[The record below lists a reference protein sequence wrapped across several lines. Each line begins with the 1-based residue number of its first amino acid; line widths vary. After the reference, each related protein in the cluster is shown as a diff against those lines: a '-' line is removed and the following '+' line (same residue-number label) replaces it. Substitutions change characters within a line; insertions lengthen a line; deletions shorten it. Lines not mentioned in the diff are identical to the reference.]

1 MGKGDTSINYPAQP
15 SYGEGMRQALEAQ
28 TALLTGTKVGE
39 ADFSDFE
46 GGLQKLVQDYEAP
59 LRQTTAQIDTDVLR
73 QTLLG
78 SQQKVVKDPETG
90 KFGIPGAEVVTGDD
104 GEPQT
109 AGGGR
114 YQILQ
119 TSAQVDDYDEKRPG
133 QNRRYYDGTTA
144 VYTIIDTQTGGVLE
158 SFSQEIPYGSND
170 SKKAALTEKAL
181 ESVSAEFTKLQ
192 NTIQESDGN
201 TDAPA
206 QEFNFTNPNTGEAL
220 QEGDVVRAEDGM
232 IDLLGDKQLT
242 ADGRKPGFDAQGNFL
257 GLSALAEDVQAGN
270 LSRQRE
276 RDLADVERLSGRFQ
290 DVMEDYRPG
299 TAEAVTG
306 ARDVL
311 ESQRQNLTG
320 QRPATAA
327 DVAAGDATEVG
338 EMISTGRGL
347 VNVPTTDTFGGAA
360 TPATLTA
367 AQLGTTPTL
376 DADTS
381 FTAASLG
388 TTPAL
393 DADTSFTAAQLGTTP
408 TLDAQTSYT
417 AASAGTAPTLD
428 AATSFDAATVGTA
441 PTLDAATSFDAATVG
456 TAPTLDA
463 ATSYDALDP
472 LARQALT
479 ADTSYTPSAG
489 VTGGSFTAAQAADP
503 MALNAA
509 TSFDPSA
516 GVTGE
521 GFTATAGLEGG
532 AIAADPLRAALMTDA
547 QTALGQG
554 LTAREERQIAE
565 AARARATMM
574 GRTFD
579 QSEAIREAEAR
590 VLEDNARRMQNR
602 AFAQGVLG
610 QEAGL
615 QESDLSRGLQA
626 AAQNQAALNQAAQ
639 FTASQGMQAQLANQA
654 ATNEAARLGM
664 AAGLSQE
671 ALAAQQKQAQEFAN
685 QQAQNRALEFEQ
697 NQAMQAQLAN
707 QQATNR
713 AREFAAQ
720 AGISQEEAQARLGQQ
735 AELTEFGAEQQRQES
750 ALQAGLAQEQ
760 AQAQFDER
768 RALTQADLTQQASM
782 AGLQAGLAQEQAQ
795 AGFDE
800 RRALTQAE
808 LTQQASMAGLQAG
821 LAQEQAQAG
830 FDERRALTQAEL
842 TQQAAR
848 DAVQTGLAQEQAQ
861 AGITQR
867 GQLAQADLTQQAR
880 QAALQAGLQQ
890 DQAQAAITQQAQRDN
905 ANLAQQAAMAGLQ
918 AGMQQDI
925 AQAGIQQDR
934 DILQAQLNQQGAAFD
949 AEAAQQAALADQ
961 AKTTSRTVWGRGHDG
976 RGASQCTTRPTGS
989 LGVCR
994 CRNKACRSR
1003 RSDHP

>member
-1 MGKGDTSINYPAQP
+1 MPGLFSSGDTSINYPAQP
-15 SYGEGMRQALEAQ
+15 SYGEGMREALEAQ
-28 TALLTGTKVGE
+28 VALLTGTEVGD
-39 ADFSDFE
+39 ADFSQFQ

-78 SQQKVVKDPETG
+78 SQQKVVRDPETG
-90 KFGIPGAEVVTGDD
+90 QFGIPGAEVVTGED

-114 YQILQ
+114 YQIVQ
-119 TSAQVDDYDEKRPG
+119 TSAQVDDQKIKPPG
-133 QNRRYYDGTTA
+133 QNTRFIDGTTA

-158 SFSQEIPYGSND
+158 SFSEEIPYGSND
-170 SKKAALTEKAL
+170 SKKAELTEKAL
-181 ESVSAEFTKLQ
+181 KSVSAKFTKLQ

-201 TDAPA
+201 TDAPTR
-206 QEFNFTNPNTGEAL
+206 EFNFTNPNIPADPSKAGQEGFDSEGRALL

-242 ADGRKPGFDAQGNFL
+242 ADGRKPGFDEQGNFL
-257 GLSALAEDVQAGN
+257 GLSALAEDIQRGN

-276 RDLADVERLSGRFQ
+276 ADLADVERLSGRFQ

-347 VNVPTTDTFGGAA
+347 ITVPTADTFGGTA

-367 AQLGTTPTL
+367 AKLGTAPTL

-388 TTPAL
+388 TTPTL
-393 DADTSFTAAQLGTTP
+393 DADTSFTAATVE
-408 TLDAQTSYT
+408 D
-417 AASAGTAPTLD
+417 APTL
-428 AATSFDAATVGTA
+428 TA
-441 PTLDAATSFDAATVG
+441 D
-456 TAPTLDA
+456 
-463 ATSYDALDP
+463 TSYDALDP
-472 LARQALT
+472 ITRQTLT
-479 ADTSYTPSAG
+479 ADTSYTPSAD
-489 VTGGSFTAAQAADP
+489 VTGVSFTAAQAADP
-503 MALNAA
+503 MALTAA
-509 TSFDPSA
+509 TSFTPSA

-532 AIAADPLRAALMTDA
+532 AIAADPLRQALMADA
-547 QTALGQG
+547 EAALGQG

-626 AAQNQAALNQAAQ
+626 AAQNQAALNRAAEFGAGQA
-639 FTASQGMQAQLANQA
+639 MQAQLANQA
-654 ATNEAARLGM
+654 ATNEALRLGM

-671 ALAAQQKQAQEFAN
+671 ALAAQQQQAREFAN
-685 QQAQNRALEFEQ
+685 QQATNRALEFEQ

-720 AGISQEEAQARLGQQ
+720 AGISQEEAEARLGQQ

-750 ALQAGLAQEQ
+750 ALQAGLAQ
-760 AQAQFDER
+760 D
-768 RALTQADLTQQASM
+768 
-782 AGLQAGLAQEQAQ
+782 
-795 AGFDE
+795 
-800 RRALTQAE
+800 
-808 LTQQASMAGLQAG
+808 
-821 LAQEQAQAG
+821 
-830 FDERRALTQAEL
+830 
-842 TQQAAR
+842 
-848 DAVQTGLAQEQAQ
+848 QAQ

-890 DQAQAAITQQAQRDN
+890 DQAQAALTQQAQRDQ
-905 ANLAQQAAMAGLQ
+905 ANLAQQAAMANLQ

-934 DILQAQLNQQGAAFD
+934 DILQAQLDQQGAAFG

-961 AKTTSRTVWGRGHDG
+961 RQRQQAAQFGVGAQMDAERLNAQLAQQGALGYVDAATRLAALEDQTTLDPFAALLNRAGG
-976 RGASQCTTRPTGS
+976 GS
-989 LGVCR
+989 LGQAGQVFGQA
-994 CRNKACRSR
+994 NYGLSSGPQYLNPESGLGYISQMAANEASMYGAQQAANASRSAGLSR
-1003 RSDHP
+1003 GLGSLFGGAVGGLLGNPKLF